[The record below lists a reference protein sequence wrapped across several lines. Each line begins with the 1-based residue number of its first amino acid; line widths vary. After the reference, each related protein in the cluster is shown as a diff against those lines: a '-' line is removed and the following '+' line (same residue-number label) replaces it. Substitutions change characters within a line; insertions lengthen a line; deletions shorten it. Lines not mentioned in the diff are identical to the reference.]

1 MKTFTRVRSIACAFR
16 VLALFIAINGVS
28 VLLPWAWVDSVL
40 VWCGLGH
47 QPDAVVLH
55 YLLRGTGFLLLVFGS
70 LIWVVAS
77 DVVRYQPIVITIIAI
92 FLIGAPVS
100 YLIDAIVGLP
110 RWWCILDFS
119 ICLLAGGIPL
129 ALYLWPSSNDPVA

>member
-1 MKTFTRVRSIACAFR
+1 MKTSTRVHSIARALR
-16 VLALFIAINGVS
+16 VLAVFIAINGVS

-47 QPDAVVLH
+47 PPDAVVLH
-55 YLLRGTGFLLLVFGS
+55 YLLRGAGFLLLAFGS

-77 DVVRYQPIVITIIAI
+77 DVVRYQPVVITIITI

-100 YLIDAIVGLP
+100 YLIDATVGLP
-110 RWWCILDFS
+110 SWWCILDFT

-129 ALYLWPSSNDPVA
+129 ALYLWPSSSDPVA

>member
-1 MKTFTRVRSIACAFR
+1 MKTFTRVHSIASALR
-16 VLALFIAINGVS
+16 VLAVFIVINGVS
-28 VLLPWAWVDSVL
+28 ALLPWAWVDSVL

-55 YLLRGTGFLLLVFGS
+55 YLLRGAGFLLLAFGA

-77 DVVRYQPIVITIIAI
+77 DVVRYQPVVIAIIAI
-92 FLIGAPVS
+92 FLVGAPVS

-110 RWWCILDFS
+110 GWWCILDFT

-129 ALYLWPSSNDPVA
+129 ALYLWSSSNDPAT

>member
-1 MKTFTRVRSIACAFR
+1 MKTFTRVHSIARALK
-16 VLALFIAINGVS
+16 VLAVFIVINGVS
-28 VLLPWAWVDSVL
+28 ALLPWAWVDSVL

-55 YLLRGTGFLLLVFGS
+55 YLLRGAGFLLLAFGS
-70 LIWVVAS
+70 LIWVIAS

-92 FLIGAPVS
+92 FLVGAPVS
-100 YLIDAIVGLP
+100 YFIDATVGLP
-110 RWWCILDFS
+110 SWWCILDVT

-129 ALYLWPSSNDPVA
+129 ALCLWPPSNEPEV